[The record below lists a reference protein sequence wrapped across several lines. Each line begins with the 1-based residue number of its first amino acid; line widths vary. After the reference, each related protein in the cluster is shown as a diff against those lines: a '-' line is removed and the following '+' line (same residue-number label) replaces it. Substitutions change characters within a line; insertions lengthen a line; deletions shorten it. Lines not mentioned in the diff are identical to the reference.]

1 MLEGL
6 SEIKAQVRSP
16 LVKPPGEPPLFL
28 KRSVAGQRS
37 QSSSCYGSEVT
48 LHEKLKAVF
57 YCVNSRTSL
66 PASSLTNN
74 FMKG

>member
-6 SEIKAQVRSP
+6 SEIKAEVKSP

-28 KRSVAGQRS
+28 KRSVAEQRS
-37 QSSSCYGSEVT
+37 QSSSCCGLEVT

-57 YCVNSRTSL
+57 YCVNPRTIYQPLESYE
-66 PASSLTNN
+66 
-74 FMKG
+74 